1 MEKARMYVFI
11 IIKAICFYAKKH
23 MYITGALAAV
33 TIRSLWGAV
42 STQNTFWLVCPIA
55 TVLIIFIPRYL
66 YRKLDEFA
74 SPGVQ
79 GKHARQKVE
88 TKKELEK
95 YIEES
100 AKEYSK

>member
-55 TVLIIFIPRYL
+55 TDI
-66 YRKLDEFA
+66 
-74 SPGVQ
+74 
-79 GKHARQKVE
+79 
-88 TKKELEK
+88 
-95 YIEES
+95 YIESLMNSHHREFRES
-100 AKEYSK
+100 MRDGK